1 MSSPSSS
8 CKYHARRSRCRKI
21 HCVSAVGT
29 FTLVG
34 TIVLS
39 MSRMAFGST
48 AARAMAD
55 VTSIQATDSTAFQP
69 RQKRLSIDTISDN
82 LKTMEYAVRGK
93 IAITADAIAH
103 DLKTSTASNTNVNKY
118 PFERIIYTN
127 IGNPHAVQQKAITWP
142 RQVMA
147 LLQLP
152 DALGIDHPSAKMM
165 FPQDA
170 IDRAREMKKAL
181 GGNGIGAY
189 THSKGVREFREDVA
203 SFIEKRDGAKAG
215 SVDVENIFLTSGAS
229 EAITMLMTALIKD
242 SSCGVMIPIPQY
254 PLYSATLD
262 LLGGH
267 KVGYYLDEH
276 SNWGMNIAELE
287 RSLAEAKQNGINVV
301 GFVLINPG
309 NPTGQVLSSK
319 EVKDIVNFCAR
330 NNLLLLSDEVY
341 QENVYR
347 EGDEFVSCRKAAME
361 LGLIENDGIELCSFH
376 SVSKGVFG
384 ECGQRGGY
392 VELVGIDED
401 VKDCLYKLAASK
413 LCSNAPGQAMVS
425 LMCRGPNPG
434 DVSYESHEKE
444 KRAVFEGLRNRAKLV
459 SDGLDNIPGFSCQP
473 ATGAMYCFPSV
484 EMPQGALRTSSEMG
498 MSPDTL
504 YALDLL
510 ESTGVCVVPASGF
523 GQKAGRYG
531 FRTTFLSLESGK
543 VVDMIRDHY
552 EKFCEKYA
560 K

>member
-1 MSSPSSS
+1 
-8 CKYHARRSRCRKI
+8 
-21 HCVSAVGT
+21 
-29 FTLVG
+29 
-34 TIVLS
+34 

-242 SSCGVMIPIPQY
+242 SS
-254 PLYSATLD
+254 
-262 LLGGH
+262 
-267 KVGYYLDEH
+267 
-276 SNWGMNIAELE
+276 W
-287 RSLAEAKQNGINVV
+287 
-301 GFVLINPG
+301 
-309 NPTGQVLSSK
+309 
-319 EVKDIVNFCAR
+319 
-330 NNLLLLSDEVY
+330 
-341 QENVYR
+341 
-347 EGDEFVSCRKAAME
+347 
-361 LGLIENDGIELCSFH
+361 
-376 SVSKGVFG
+376 
-384 ECGQRGGY
+384 
-392 VELVGIDED
+392 
-401 VKDCLYKLAASK
+401 
-413 LCSNAPGQAMVS
+413 
-425 LMCRGPNPG
+425 
-434 DVSYESHEKE
+434 
-444 KRAVFEGLRNRAKLV
+444 
-459 SDGLDNIPGFSCQP
+459 
-473 ATGAMYCFPSV
+473 
-484 EMPQGALRTSSEMG
+484 
-498 MSPDTL
+498 
-504 YALDLL
+504 
-510 ESTGVCVVPASGF
+510 
-523 GQKAGRYG
+523 
-531 FRTTFLSLESGK
+531 
-543 VVDMIRDHY
+543 
-552 EKFCEKYA
+552 
-560 K
+560 